1 MAGRYQYGFNLGQ
14 IEGLDSSV
22 KIVTLTIA
30 NATESNTYT
39 LTYTTDKYDNDLWTD
54 DINFENDNIQLYHY
68 TGEEVFKLR
77 TLFLTPSDVG
87 DTYNVTISTSAVEE
101 NFKSA
106 VETVLVDNGLINAP
120 ETLFNGTITITAEDR
135 QGVEIPFD
143 MDVSSYPIEKW
154 TVTVNDEPLEYNGEV
169 FANVTETHVYV
180 VGNNNGVYRF
190 LARNDDGII
199 PGDYQVKITG
209 IAGEGGGESGV
220 TYFKFNTISELPTF
234 EQVQRLVNNG
244 HALMFLRKGAVPP
257 VQFDFNESD
266 NPFYKIS
273 YFNVASANAT
283 IDMYTVQAD
292 GGRIEQIYNT
302 NLTLT
307 QVSD

>member
-1 MAGRYQYGFNLGQ
+1 MAYGFNLGQ

-22 KIVTLTIA
+22 QTVTLTIA

-39 LTYTTDKYDNDLWTD
+39 LNKANEDPLVWSDGPDFDSTTVYIMLTD
-54 DINFENDNIQLYHY
+54 GAAELYVVAF
-68 TGEEVFKLR
+68 TE
-77 TLFLTPSDVG
+77 SDVG

-106 VETVLVDNGLINAP
+106 VETVLVDNGLISEP
-120 ETLFNGTITITAEDR
+120 ETLFDETITITDSP
-135 QGVEIPFD
+135 VEIPFD

-154 TVTVNDEPLEYNGEV
+154 TVTVNDKPLEYNGNYFEIEI
-169 FANVTETHVYV
+169 ATYRYI
-180 VGNNNGVYRF
+180 VGNHNGVYMF
-190 LARNDDGII
+190 SAYDDDGVI

-234 EQVQRLVNNG
+234 REIQHLRNTG
-244 HALMFLRKGAVPP
+244 HNFVFLREGSVPP
-257 VQFDFNESD
+257 VQFDFDEFD